1 MALTAEVLFVNPD
14 YIKRITNINGSI
26 EDAYLVPSIILAQ
39 DKYIQLYLGT
49 DLPEKLKSD
58 ISGSYLSGDYA
69 TLMDSYVRKATLWW
83 TMVELIPSLYVKM
96 DNGSL
101 VLRVSEDTQAIS
113 PDDLHRE
120 VERARQNAQFYS
132 YRLYDYLCHNS
143 GLFPEYSTNTGADML
158 PQPAD
163 YYQSGMSI
171 SGKADYPLPI
181 ELRGL
186 LI

>member
-14 YIKRITNINGSI
+14 YIKRITNINGSL

-49 DLPEKLKSD
+49 DLLEKLKSD
-58 ISGSYLSGDYA
+58 ISSASLSGDYA
-69 TLMDSYVRKATLWW
+69 VLMDSYVRKATLWW

>member
-1 MALTAEVLFVNPD
+1 MALTPEILFVNPD
-14 YIKRITNINGSI
+14 YIKRITNINGSL

-49 DLPEKLKSD
+49 DLLNKLKSD
-58 ISGSYLSGDYA
+58 ISGGTLAGDYA
-69 TLMDSYVRKATLWW
+69 TLMDSYVRKASLWW

-120 VERARQNAQFYS
+120 VERARQNAQFYT
-132 YRLYDYLCHNS
+132 YRLYEYLCNNS
-143 GLFPEYSTNTGADML
+143 SLFPEYSSNTGADML

-163 YYQSGMSI
+163 YYQSGLSI
-171 SGKADYPLPI
+171 SGSSRYPRLVD
-181 ELRGL
+181 LRAYFG
-186 LI
+186 

>member
-49 DLPEKLKSD
+49 DLLEKLKSD
-58 ISGSYLSGDYA
+58 ISGSSLTGDYA

-132 YRLYDYLCHNS
+132 YRLYKYLCNNLS
-143 GLFPEYSTNTGADML
+143 LFPEYNSNTGADML

-163 YYQSGMSI
+163 YFQSGMTI
-171 SGKADYPLPI
+171 SSGGDYPLPVD
-181 ELRGL
+181 LRAYFG
-186 LI
+186 

>member
-1 MALTAEVLFVNPD
+1 MALHPEILFVNPD

-49 DLPEKLKSD
+49 DLLNKLKAD
-58 ISGSYLSGDYA
+58 IQAGTLSGDYA
-69 TLMDSYVRKATLWW
+69 VLMDSYVRKATLWW
-83 TMVELIPSLYVKM
+83 AMVEMIPSLYVKM

-101 VLRVSEDTQAIS
+101 VIRISEDTTSIT

-120 VERARQNAQFYS
+120 VERARQNAQFYTF
-132 YRLYDYLCHNS
+132 RLYDYLCNNS
-143 GLFPEYSTNTGADML
+143 SLFPEYTSNTGADML

-171 SGKADYPLPI
+171 SRKQ
-181 ELRGL
+181 
-186 LI
+186 